1 MKNTRKKKRR
11 PRVSNPVVGD
21 KGGVVPTAE
30 EDEQSKIFKALAGAF
45 SLASLDDVVSTL
57 RQANND
63 PNKVAEILSMTS
75 GYSADD
81 PSMTSSSSSSS
92 SPSSGVSSSSSLEGL
107 CGDWVHSETK
117 GNDDV
122 VLFFFFPDFSYF
134 ILIPNYKNKNKKKSN
149 KASFQ
154 TYLMA
159 TLTKL

>member
-11 PRVSNPVVGD
+11 PRVSNLVASD

-30 EDEQSKIFKALAGAF
+30 KDEQSKIFKALAEAF
-45 SLASLDDVVSTL
+45 SLASLDDVVSIL

-81 PSMTSSSSSSS
+81 PSMTSSSSSSWS
-92 SPSSGVSSSSSLEGL
+92 ASSGVSSSSSLEGL
-107 CGDWVHSETK
+107 CGDRVHSETK

-122 VLFFFFPDFSYF
+122 VPFFFFFF
-134 ILIPNYKNKNKKKSN
+134 FQIFLIL
-149 KASFQ
+149 F
-154 TYLMA
+154 
-159 TLTKL
+159 